1 MRVGFGFDVHPFAE
15 GRPLVLGGVTLSYE
29 RGLSGHSDA
38 DVLLHAIID
47 ALFGAA
53 SMRDIGTH
61 FPDNDARYKDIS
73 SIVLLQEANGRL
85 AAGGY
90 KIGNIDATVVC
101 EQPRLADQI
110 DDMVSNISGALNIE
124 EEQVSIK
131 ACSANGVG
139 SLGKGDGI
147 AAYAVALIDRSNE

>member
-1 MRVGFGFDVHPFAE
+1 
-15 GRPLVLGGVTLSYE
+15 
-29 RGLSGHSDA
+29 
-38 DVLLHAIID
+38 
-47 ALFGAA
+47 
-53 SMRDIGTH
+53 
-61 FPDNDARYKDIS
+61 
-73 SIVLLQEANGRL
+73 LLQEANGRL